1 MKKIL
6 IAVDG
11 SETSRA
17 ALEAGFELA
26 EDEGAEVVLAHVA
39 SILDFV
45 PQRNGGEDAPP
56 DRFPTSDWDPVLCEA
71 MELAE
76 HRGVK
81 ARPELLVGYPPK
93 QILRLA
99 AELDADLIV
108 VGSRGLGRLKSAILG
123 STSREVLA
131 RAGRPVLVVRDAVV
145 HAEATS
151 PAV

>member
-6 IAVDG
+6 IATDG

-26 EDEGAEVVLAHVA
+26 EEEGAEVVVAHVA
-39 SILDFV
+39 SLLDFV
-45 PQRNGGEDAPP
+45 PHRNGGEDAPP

-76 HRGVK
+76 SRGVK

-99 AELDADLIV
+99 SELEADLIV
-108 VGSRGLGRLKSAILG
+108 VGSRGLGRVKSAILG
-123 STSREVLA
+123 STSRDVLA
-131 RAGRPVLVVRDAVV
+131 RAGRPVLVVRDSATHAAV
-145 HAEATS
+145 TD
-151 PAV
+151 PAS

>member
-17 ALEAGFELA
+17 ALDAGFELA
-26 EDEGAEVVLAHVA
+26 EDEGAEVVLVHVA

-45 PQRNGGEDAPP
+45 PHRNGGEHAPP
-56 DRFPTSDWDPVLCEA
+56 DRFPTADWDPVLCDA
-71 MELAE
+71 MELATL
-76 HRGVK
+76 RGVQ

-108 VGSRGLGRLKSAILG
+108 VGSRGLGRVKSAILG
-123 STSREVLA
+123 STSRDVLA
-131 RAGRPVLVVRDAVV
+131 RAGRPVLVVRDTAV
-145 HAEATS
+145 HSGAS
-151 PAV
+151 PAA